1 MGKINIDKKDFEDF
15 CNIYHFFDW
24 QKEYLWYLLTN
35 DRQYYFVPPFSRY
48 KKYYFNTIYAMSKFL
63 MEVNNEKES

>member
-1 MGKINIDKKDFEDF
+1 MGKININKKDFEDF

-35 DRQYYFVPPFSRY
+35 DRQYFISPFSRY
-48 KKYYFNTIYAMSKFL
+48 EKYYFNTIHAMSKL
-63 MEVNNEKES
+63 IMEDNNEKES

>member
-1 MGKINIDKKDFEDF
+1 MCKIKIDKKDFEDF

-35 DRQYYFVPPFSRY
+35 DRQYFVPPFSRY
-48 KKYYFNTIYAMSKFL
+48 KKYYFNTIHVMSKFL

>member
-1 MGKINIDKKDFEDF
+1 MSKINIDKKDFEDF

-35 DRQYYFVPPFSRY
+35 DRQYFVPPFSRY
-48 KKYYFNTIYAMSKFL
+48 EKYYFNTTYAINKLL
-63 MEVNNEKES
+63 METNNEKES